1 MKRDSRML
9 TSLCIVSYLS
19 DASAR
24 LSENEFKYLHW
35 VRPSIITESAKT
47 CWLKEN
53 IRQTLSQVN
62 HYEEQLVE
70 VLLLY

>member
-1 MKRDSRML
+1 ML

-19 DASAR
+19 DDR
-24 LSENEFKYLHW
+24 LSENEFKYLHG

-62 HYEEQLVE
+62 HFEEQLVE